1 MESANYRR
9 YCTHCERDVV
19 ICGKCGNNSCNGGH
33 GEVDGKTC
41 DQCPSAYKE
50 DGTMSNGTWTVTV
63 EEDEEGNSILPLPE
77 EMLEQMDWREGDT
90 LDFHVNGD
98 ETCTITNIS
107 WEERNKDKV
116 A

>member
-1 MESANYRR
+1 M
-9 YCTHCERDVV
+9 D
-19 ICGKCGNNSCNGGH
+19 
-33 GEVDGKTC
+33 
-41 DQCPSAYKE
+41 
-50 DGTMSNGTWTVTV
+50 SNKWVVTV
-63 EEDEEGNSILPLPE
+63 EEDEEGNAVLPFSE
-77 EMLEQMDWREGDT
+77 EMMKQMDWREGDT